1 MDIPLTHVLY
11 LSALLFCLGV
21 VGILVRRS
29 LITMILC
36 LELILNAAN
45 LALIGFARQF
55 GQADGQVLVF
65 FVMVLAAAEAAVGLA
80 LLIAL
85 QRSRQTIDADQL
97 QSMKF

>member
-1 MDIPLTHVLY
+1 MEIPLTHVLY
-11 LSALLFCLGV
+11 LSAFLFCLGV
-21 VGILVRRS
+21 VGLMVRRN
-29 LITMILC
+29 LIVMVLC

-45 LALIGFARQF
+45 LALIGFARQL

-85 QRSRQTIDADQL
+85 ERSRKTIDASSL
-97 QSMKF
+97 QTMKY